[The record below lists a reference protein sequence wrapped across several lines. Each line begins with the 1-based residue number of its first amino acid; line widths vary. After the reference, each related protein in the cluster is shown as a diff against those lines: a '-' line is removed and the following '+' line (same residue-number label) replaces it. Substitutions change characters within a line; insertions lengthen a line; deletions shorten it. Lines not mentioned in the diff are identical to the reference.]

1 MSHCSLG
8 SVIDVRIRMKCT
20 LLGAE
25 ELLGFFYPQS
35 LKYVSQSSE
44 NILSWKEL
52 IRIIQSSS

>member
-1 MSHCSLG
+1 
-8 SVIDVRIRMKCT
+8 MKCT